1 MITSTSE
8 LSFRLLSLSLVSSP
22 TIRSAN
28 DHDKH
33 QYNYMND
40 FQSLVIINPW
50 SGVQVCKDYG
60 GFQELGSPIRACP
73 QEWGREN
80 HGDHSNHNRCGD
92 HYTHKALQWHEYV
105 VGFLTR
111 LSAGKSS

>member
-80 HGDHSNHNRCGD
+80 YGDHSKSQSLHLAIIILTW
-92 HYTHKALQWHEYV
+92 HYNGTNM
-105 VGFLTR
+105 
-111 LSAGKSS
+111 

>member
-8 LSFRLLSLSLVSSP
+8 SSFRLLSLSLVSSP

-33 QYNYMND
+33 QYIYMNNFQSLVINIIINN

-60 GFQELGSPIRACP
+60 GFQELGSSIRACP

-80 HGDHSNHNRCGD
+80 HGDHSNHNPCM
-92 HYTHKALQWHEYV
+92 
-105 VGFLTR
+105 
-111 LSAGKSS
+111 

>member
-8 LSFRLLSLSLVSSP
+8 SSFRLLSLSLVSSP

-33 QYNYMND
+33 QYIYMNN

-60 GFQELGSPIRACP
+60 GFQELGSSIRACP

-80 HGDHSNHNRCGD
+80 HGDHSNHNPCM
-92 HYTHKALQWHEYV
+92 
-105 VGFLTR
+105 
-111 LSAGKSS
+111 